1 MNPDEI
7 ALLREALDLPEPQR
21 ADFIEARCA
30 GDPAQARRLRNLLAM
45 DEEPDAL
52 LDGGV
57 DGLLIDALIEPGG
70 EAEFS
75 SAPLADRSGE
85 EIGPWR
91 ILRHLA
97 EGGMGSVWL
106 AERADGAFAQTVALK
121 TVKPG
126 MDSAAVLRAFQRE
139 REVLARLQHPQIA
152 HLIDGGVDASVRP
165 WFAMRHV
172 EGEPLDRWL
181 QRAPPLRQ
189 RLTLFASLCRVV
201 AHAHR
206 QLVVHQDIK
215 PGNILVQA
223 EGTPCLLDFG
233 IGRILHGE
241 AADATQTVQRFA
253 SPAYAAPEQIAGGA
267 ISTATDVYALGAI
280 LFELL
285 TGQRYSA
292 VHRGADATTRPSH
305 AAASHVAPASVAL
318 PAAQLVGD
326 LDAIAARALA
336 HDPARRYGS
345 ADLLADDVDRY
356 LAGWPVTA
364 RPDGELY
371 RLSKWIRRNRVASA
385 ALLAAALA
393 LAAGL
398 GASLWQTRLA
408 RQEAQ
413 RATAIKDY
421 LVSLF
426 DAGRTN
432 AQGVEVLDQRVIDLL
447 DASSSRLKDELAG
460 LPEVRDEI
468 YTTLVEIHDAN
479 GRPERSVALARER
492 VAQAEQAFGAN
503 DPRLAPALVMLA
515 GVSLNHDDL
524 EAIPPLLDRAQA
536 LLDAAGARSSL
547 SQALIWQYRGAL
559 AGRLGKMQEATALLE
574 RAVALLRAR
583 FPDTDDYITALFMQI
598 QSIPARQE
606 PERAHALIGEMRT
619 AVRARHGTE
628 HFLGVQADLMEA
640 LWLLLQAHHSEALAL
655 LRDTAPRLEHFVGP
669 GHPDVFVLRHWEI
682 EALLALG
689 RIDEALAL
697 WQRTD
702 AHRQAQVPESTELA
716 EGFRALRAQIDA
728 AARTGASTHAASQ

>member
-292 VHRGADATTRPSH
+292 VHRGADATTHLHMP
-305 AAASHVAPASVAL
+305 P
-318 PAAQLVGD
+318 P
-326 LDAIAARALA
+326 
-336 HDPARRYGS
+336 
-345 ADLLADDVDRY
+345 
-356 LAGWPVTA
+356 
-364 RPDGELY
+364 
-371 RLSKWIRRNRVASA
+371 
-385 ALLAAALA
+385 
-393 LAAGL
+393 
-398 GASLWQTRLA
+398 
-408 RQEAQ
+408 
-413 RATAIKDY
+413 
-421 LVSLF
+421 
-426 DAGRTN
+426 RT
-432 AQGVEVLDQRVIDLL
+432 
-447 DASSSRLKDELAG
+447 
-460 LPEVRDEI
+460 
-468 YTTLVEIHDAN
+468 
-479 GRPERSVALARER
+479 
-492 VAQAEQAFGAN
+492 
-503 DPRLAPALVMLA
+503 
-515 GVSLNHDDL
+515 
-524 EAIPPLLDRAQA
+524 
-536 LLDAAGARSSL
+536 
-547 SQALIWQYRGAL
+547 
-559 AGRLGKMQEATALLE
+559 
-574 RAVALLRAR
+574 
-583 FPDTDDYITALFMQI
+583 
-598 QSIPARQE
+598 
-606 PERAHALIGEMRT
+606 
-619 AVRARHGTE
+619 
-628 HFLGVQADLMEA
+628 
-640 LWLLLQAHHSEALAL
+640 
-655 LRDTAPRLEHFVGP
+655 
-669 GHPDVFVLRHWEI
+669 
-682 EALLALG
+682 
-689 RIDEALAL
+689 
-697 WQRTD
+697 
-702 AHRQAQVPESTELA
+702 
-716 EGFRALRAQIDA
+716 
-728 AARTGASTHAASQ
+728 